1 MMMDVDDACQRWVL
15 SPLSGWL
22 LFVLFS
28 FINLLL
34 MLAVCR
40 IHYPCAAV
48 VHGKIPLESVSND
61 AVCKPSYLH
70 YPQWLIV
77 VCDTYCCYCFFVTCC
92 CCCSWCVVLVYC
104 WWWTSRW
111 WLLLFQIPRI
121 LSQIVANYNFWYV
134 SFLALLTNFQVQ
146 YQAGLHTRKHSCW
159 ILVRFWQWMMSNDD
173 VGGEFR
179 MVAVDLVACIL
190 LLSAAAGWLLYLILV
205 VVVIVI
211 FIVSVLLSDSC
222 LLLGVHRPRVVDGW
236 EGWYYHSPLTDDS
249 SIVGM
254 VYSPTAY
261 CCVYC
266 CYKDNI
272 TWTAQQMVWSEWRQ
286 EWTWLI
292 VVCGIN
298 WIVRRMFV
306 HDVQQRT

>member
-1 MMMDVDDACQRWVL
+1 MDIQMM
-15 SPLSGWL
+15 
-22 LFVLFS
+22 
-28 FINLLL
+28 
-34 MLAVCR
+34 
-40 IHYPCAAV
+40 
-48 VHGKIPLESVSND
+48 
-61 AVCKPSYLH
+61 
-70 YPQWLIV
+70 IV
-77 VCDTYCCYCFFVTCC
+77 VAFRYLVFCHKLWQITTFDMSLFLLSWQIFRYNTRPAFIPESTVVGYWLGFV
-92 CCCSWCVVLVYC
+92 
-104 WWWTSRW
+104 
-111 WLLLFQIPRI
+111 
-121 LSQIVANYNFWYV
+121 
-134 SFLALLTNFQVQ
+134 
-146 YQAGLHTRKHSCW
+146 
-159 ILVRFWQWMMSNDD
+159 QWMMSNDD

-306 HDVQQRT
+306 HDVQQRTINDAQATIVGLSFISLL